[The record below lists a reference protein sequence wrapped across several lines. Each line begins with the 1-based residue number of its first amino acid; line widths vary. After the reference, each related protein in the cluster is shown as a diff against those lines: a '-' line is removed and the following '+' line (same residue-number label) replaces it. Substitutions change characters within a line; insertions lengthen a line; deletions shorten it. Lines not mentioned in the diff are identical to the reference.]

1 MPARTNSRLHYA
13 RGPASSAP
21 PSQFCPDWWG
31 LTTWLDA
38 VLQNAP
44 TTPYLINLGAS
55 DRGAKL
61 GNANADAVG
70 LRMDNTTFAG
80 FAADPGHFRIYGS
93 TNPNVVTSRTAVT
106 PSNIVALLDA
116 ARAPLNPHLLKV
128 DIDSYDADVVRAVL
142 TTRQPTFIFV
152 ELNEKIPPPLSL
164 CFHYRKWS
172 PWHFWHR
179 GGHHYGCSLSAY
191 SELLRGLGYSLVS
204 VVLNDA
210 IYVRTKRAAA
220 AGFHRLRPPATARA
234 GCRLP
239 KSDLQAYQRGYSQ
252 LPRRKELF
260 PWNSNVDAWLD
271 EGTPLPARHAAIRK
285 FFWLDTLLGFAELKP
300 LPASR
305 RTPLPRDYIKWLEGK

>member
-1 MPARTNSRLHYA
+1 MPNQ
-13 RGPASSAP
+13 PAMP
-21 PSQFCPDWWG
+21 RQFCPEWWG

-44 TTPYLINLGAS
+44 ATPYLINLGAS

-70 LRMDNTTFAG
+70 LRMDNASFAG
-80 FAADPGHFRIYGS
+80 FAADPGHHRIYGS
-93 TNPNVVTSRTAVT
+93 TNPNVATRRTAVT
-106 PSNIVALLDA
+106 PSNIVSLLDA
-116 ARAPLNPHLLKV
+116 ARAPADPHLLKV

-142 TTRQPTFIFV
+142 STRQPTFIFV

-164 CFHYRKWS
+164 CFHFRTWS

-204 VVLNDA
+204 VILNDA
-210 IYVRTKRAAA
+210 LYVRTERAAA
-220 AGFHRLRPPATARA
+220 AGFGRGRK
-234 GCRLP
+234 CRLP
-239 KSDLQAYQRGYSQ
+239 RSVMKAYRSGYSQ
-252 LPRRKELF
+252 LPKRKELF
-260 PWNSNVDAWLD
+260 PWNAEVDSWLD
-271 EGTPLPARHAAIRK
+271 ESTPLPARHAAIRK

-300 LPASR
+300 LPSSR
-305 RTPLPRDYIKWLEGK
+305 RASLPRDYVKWLEGK

>member
-1 MPARTNSRLHYA
+1 MPARNSHYA
-13 RGPASSAP
+13 RGSASTAP
-21 PSQFCPDWWG
+21 QRQFCPEWWG

-44 TTPYLINLGAS
+44 PSPYLINIGAS
-55 DRGAKL
+55 DKGAKL
-61 GNANADAVG
+61 GAANADAVG
-70 LRMDNTTFAG
+70 LRMDNTSFRG
-80 FAADPGHFRIYGS
+80 FAADPGHWRIYGEHK
-93 TNPNVVTSRTAVT
+93 NPNVVTARTAVT
-106 PSNIVALLDA
+106 PSNIVSLLDA
-116 ARAPLNPHLLKV
+116 ARAPADPHLLKV

-164 CFHYRKWS
+164 CFHYRAW

-204 VVLNDA
+204 VILNDA
-210 IYVRTKRAAA
+210 LYVRTKRAAP

-252 LPRRKELF
+252 LPKRKELF

-271 EGTPLPARHAAIRK
+271 ESSPLPARHAAVSK
-285 FFWLDTLLGFAELKP
+285 FFWLDTLLGFADLEP
-300 LPASR
+300 LSR
-305 RTPLPRDYIKWLEGK
+305 RASLPRDYVKWLEGK

>member
-1 MPARTNSRLHYA
+1 MPARTNARSHYA
-13 RGPASSAP
+13 HGPASIAP
-21 PSQFCPDWWG
+21 PRQFCPSWWG

-44 TTPYLINLGAS
+44 
-55 DRGAKL
+55 
-61 GNANADAVG
+61 
-70 LRMDNTTFAG
+70 
-80 FAADPGHFRIYGS
+80 
-93 TNPNVVTSRTAVT
+93 
-106 PSNIVALLDA
+106 
-116 ARAPLNPHLLKV
+116 
-128 DIDSYDADVVRAVL
+128 
-142 TTRQPTFIFV
+142 
-152 ELNEKIPPPLSL
+152 
-164 CFHYRKWS
+164 WS

-252 LPRRKELF
+252 LPKRKELF
-260 PWNSNVDAWLD
+260 PWNSEVDAWLD

-305 RTPLPRDYIKWLEGK
+305 RTPLPRDYVKWLEGK